1 MQVAMGWSLN
11 IGSVAGTAIR
21 IPVTFAIL
29 LFLAWIFG
37 SGRPERET
45 RSTVPRY
52 GAGPAK
58 VEP

>member
-1 MQVAMGWSLN
+1 MGRPLN

-21 IPVTFAIL
+21 IPMTFAIL
-29 LFLAWIFG
+29 LFLARIFG
-37 SGRPERET
+37 SGRPDRET